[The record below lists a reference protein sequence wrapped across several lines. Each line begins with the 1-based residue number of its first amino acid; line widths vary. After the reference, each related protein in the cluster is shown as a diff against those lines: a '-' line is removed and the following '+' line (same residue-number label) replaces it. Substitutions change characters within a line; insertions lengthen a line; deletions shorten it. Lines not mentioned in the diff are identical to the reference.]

1 MISDQIHALIVHT
14 TFLRNTAHPTQD
26 RSKLAGVVSRLEEI
40 HRSVLELEGD
50 AGTNSGNLDEYS
62 QVLG

>member
-26 RSKLAGVVSRLEEI
+26 RPKLAGVVSRLEEI
-40 HRSVLELEGD
+40 HEEARKLEAD
-50 AGTNSGNLDEYS
+50 IGTNSGNLDDCA
-62 QVLG
+62 QAG